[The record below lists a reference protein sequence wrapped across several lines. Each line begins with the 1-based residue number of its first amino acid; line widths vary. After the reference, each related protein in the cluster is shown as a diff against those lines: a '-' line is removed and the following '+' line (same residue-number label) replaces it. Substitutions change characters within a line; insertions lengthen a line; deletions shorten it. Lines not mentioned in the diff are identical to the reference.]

1 MGAVVRLAYYCTHF
15 CFLTSF
21 VLPAILICTVHILT
35 KQAVTG
41 IPVML

>member
-1 MGAVVRLAYYCTHF
+1 MAYYCTLF
-15 CFLTSF
+15 IFPLFIITCIARF
-21 VLPAILICTVHILT
+21 LT

>member
-1 MGAVVRLAYYCTHF
+1 MGTVVTLAYYCTHF
-15 CFLTSF
+15 RFQASF